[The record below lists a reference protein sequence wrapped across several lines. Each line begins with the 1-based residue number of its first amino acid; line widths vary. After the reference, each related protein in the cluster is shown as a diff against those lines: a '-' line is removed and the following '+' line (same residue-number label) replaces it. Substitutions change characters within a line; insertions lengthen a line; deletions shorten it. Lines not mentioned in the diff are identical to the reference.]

1 MDPFSRQ
8 LWEISKP
15 LQVLPS
21 LVVHRKLTCSLESS
35 GQRQVSVSEG
45 IVEHLKLIKPSRPL
59 RAFCRGFDFE
69 IDCLENFSTDAT
81 KCLC

>member
-1 MDPFSRQ
+1 MDPFVDNSE
-8 LWEISKP
+8 EISKP

-35 GQRQVSVSEG
+35 GQRQVSVSKG
-45 IVEHLKLIKPSRPL
+45 IVELLKLIKPSRPL
-59 RAFCRGFDFE
+59 RAFSRGFDFE

>member
-1 MDPFSRQ
+1 MDPFVDNSE
-8 LWEISKP
+8 EISKP

-21 LVVHRKLTCSLESS
+21 LVVHRKLTCSLESR
-35 GQRQVSVSEG
+35 GQGQVSVSKG
-45 IVEHLKLIKPSRPL
+45 IVENLKLLKPSRYL
-59 RAFCRGFDFE
+59 RAICRDFEFE